1 MGKLNLAVAALGAAL
16 VIAGCGGGDT
26 RRSAISSVRV
36 VGDSLSDSGT
46 FAGVPGFGR
55 IFSVQ
60 GPTAQNWVERT
71 AADFGVSGLC
81 EAYKFTGTA
90 FVANPIAGCTN
101 YAIGG
106 GRINNPASA
115 GGVASPVSIVKQ
127 LQDAGATYSYS
138 AKDLLLVDGGGND
151 AADLIGAYLSAG
163 KDGGAS
169 YAALLSTVLSPA
181 VVAANLATGPSG
193 LAAAGG
199 LYMAALADKL
209 YDAIK
214 ANALD
219 KGAVNVIVANMPAIT
234 STPRFQMLLGAI
246 AVAYGEGG
254 NAASTQMEALFKS
267 WLQAFN
273 AQLSARAAGNL
284 SVVVLDLYGTMSDWV
299 ANPAKYGLTNVATPA
314 CPPAGVGSDGLPSY
328 NFQTC
333 TGDALSALSPP
344 AGSTGAANWW
354 KTYLFSDNFH
364 PTPYGYQLA
373 NELVAR
379 MLAQAGW
386 I

>member
-81 EAYKFTGTA
+81 EVYKFTGAA
-90 FVANPIAGCTN
+90 FVANPVAGCTN
-101 YAIGG
+101 YAIAG
-106 GRINNPASA
+106 GRINNPTSA
-115 GGVASPVSIVKQ
+115 GGAASPVSIVKQ

-169 YAALLSTVLSPA
+169 YAAL
-181 VVAANLATGPSG
+181 
-193 LAAAGG
+193 
-199 LYMAALADKL
+199 
-209 YDAIK
+209 
-214 ANALD
+214 
-219 KGAVNVIVANMPAIT
+219 
-234 STPRFQMLLGAI
+234 
-246 AVAYGEGG
+246 
-254 NAASTQMEALFKS
+254 
-267 WLQAFN
+267 
-273 AQLSARAAGNL
+273 
-284 SVVVLDLYGTMSDWV
+284 
-299 ANPAKYGLTNVATPA
+299 
-314 CPPAGVGSDGLPSY
+314 
-328 NFQTC
+328 
-333 TGDALSALSPP
+333 
-344 AGSTGAANWW
+344 
-354 KTYLFSDNFH
+354 
-364 PTPYGYQLA
+364 
-373 NELVAR
+373 
-379 MLAQAGW
+379 
-386 I
+386 